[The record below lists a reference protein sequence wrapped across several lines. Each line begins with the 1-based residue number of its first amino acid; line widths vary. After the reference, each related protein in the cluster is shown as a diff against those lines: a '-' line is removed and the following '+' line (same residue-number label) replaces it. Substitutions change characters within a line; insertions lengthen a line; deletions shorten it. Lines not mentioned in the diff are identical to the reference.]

1 MKLQHKIS
9 VKAALSVVL
18 TAMLTLWSC
27 RNSDYD
33 DEPGRQLLEQIVTFT
48 GNSSDRVNF
57 EYRANGDSPLISL
70 WAKGNLDEKQAKPGS
85 RLLLRYRLN
94 AGVDPSQGGE
104 IGFVGLRKIMTDTVA
119 TLPSPQ
125 ADGDLYLYSMQR
137 SGEYLDI
144 MARMPMTNRRKIT
157 IEADEAIAADGMAEL
172 YISATAGSQ
181 QLIDSAYE
189 ATSWASLWI
198 GPVWQRQDVKGVRVH
213 LNNSNNPY
221 RSTFTFD
228 KQQDK

>member
-57 EYRANGDSPLISL
+57 EYRANGDSPPISL

-125 ADGDLYLYSMQR
+125 ADGELYLYSMQR

-157 IEADEAIAADGMAEL
+157 IEADEAIAADGMAER
-172 YISATAGSQ
+172 YISAIQT
-181 QLIDSAYE
+181 
-189 ATSWASLWI
+189 
-198 GPVWQRQDVKGVRVH
+198 
-213 LNNSNNPY
+213 
-221 RSTFTFD
+221 
-228 KQQDK
+228 